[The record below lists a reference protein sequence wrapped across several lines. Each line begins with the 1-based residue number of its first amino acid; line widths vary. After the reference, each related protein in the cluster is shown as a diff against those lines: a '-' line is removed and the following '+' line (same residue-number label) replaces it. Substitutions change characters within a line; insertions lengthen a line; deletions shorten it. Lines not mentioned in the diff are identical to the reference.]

1 MRGRPLV
8 RTQRNNTADNW
19 CLAHWR
25 GSALG
30 FPRGEAVARIG
41 SSEPIRATDEERR
54 NPQIFSAVRKK
65 APHWDTLCSLGLHIL
80 TQMSPFLIHRFA
92 VPLPPG
98 GRYFRG
104 PLDLQTPIRRAAAKR
119 LFYATDTVIPAPG
132 RDSRRPAAVSAG
144 QARTGP
150 APCPSLQWPWCGHRN
165 PRSF

>member
-1 MRGRPLV
+1 MLFGGQMCCAP
-8 RTQRNNTADNW
+8 
-19 CLAHWR
+19 
-25 GSALG
+25 LG

-41 SSEPIRATDEERR
+41 SSEPIRVTDEERR

-65 APHWDTLCSLGLHIL
+65 APHWDTLCSFGLHIL
-80 TQMSPFLIHRFA
+80 TQMSPFLIHRFV

-98 GRYFRG
+98 GRYFRE
-104 PLDLQTPIRRAAAKR
+104 PLDIQTPIRRTAAKR

-150 APCPSLQWPWCGHRN
+150 APCPRLQWPWCGRRN